1 MRPLVVIACEQAL
14 LYSLLD
20 KGALP
25 YHYHHWCSLRWRF
38 MNLEDPVTPEKLA
51 AHVLHEAVTLAPTS
65 QTPIEMI
72 DLLDSGIKAMPSA
85 LPKVPG
91 YLLES
96 ELGRGGMG
104 VVFLARQVR
113 LNRLVALK
121 MILSGNLACE
131 KTRFRFLAEAE
142 AIARV
147 QHPGIVQVYEFGT
160 YDNNPYFAM
169 EYVKGGS
176 LEKKLAG
183 TPLHPLEAA
192 DLVQKLARAVQAA
205 HDQGII
211 HRDIKPA
218 NVLLADENTGSSTS
232 HPKLCEENPQ
242 LRKWLPKLTDFG
254 LVKQVGQ
261 DMTVTG
267 HIMGTPSYMAPEQ
280 TDSDKAVGPG
290 VDIYALGAILY
301 ECLTGR
307 PPFKAA
313 TPLDTILQLVNE
325 EPVRVRQLQPRTP
338 KGLELICMKCL
349 QKQPGKRYA
358 SAQLLAED
366 LGRFLAGEPVHAQP
380 PHLLPRASEWFRR
393 HPWALINL
401 FIILCGFLIG
411 VTYGFWTRAAEAHW
425 HRLIAEAKVDRLEER
440 HENAMSKLIE
450 ASRLYQEPRLYD
462 EAVETLK
469 PKFAVTLS
477 GEDYRKKLTATSK
490 PAEDQPQAEDQRW
503 ARLLDKPLYAIF
515 SQDRKQIALSGEKE
529 SSIVILDAERGVLE
543 RRLTPVP
550 GRPKRWFEQAHHD
563 ETMSV
568 GGKTVFSPDG
578 QFVASHLVVES
589 AGTSRRYIVMWGVN
603 SGQEYLRVPDQEGST
618 LGFTSEGLVI
628 SDNTEN
634 KVTVWQPVALHDA
647 LSSRNALEW
656 MHAMTEN
663 PSASHS
669 MIFLDDAARWVE
681 EKSMIPAFLVRL
693 GIIFLPWIA
702 VLVLRRQLAQCRKL
716 GKLPTSTHLIIGF
729 VIGVVAVLMGF
740 LYLFT
745 YFNTLGWTW
754 EGLIAAGSIYI
765 WFFGCIM
772 AGTQLLVQTTNAYRV
787 AEFGDDWKEST
798 LLGSKGK
805 KKA

>member
-1 MRPLVVIACEQAL
+1 M
-14 LYSLLD
+14 
-20 KGALP
+20 K
-25 YHYHHWCSLRWRF
+25 
-38 MNLEDPVTPEKLA
+38 LEDPVTPEKLA
-51 AHVLHEAVTLAPTS
+51 SHLINEAVTIGPTS
-65 QTPIEMI
+65 QVPVQLI
-72 DLLDSGIKAMPSA
+72 DLLNSGIKPMPCA

-91 YLLES
+91 YLVES

-104 VVFLARQVR
+104 VVYLARQVR

-160 YDNNPYFAM
+160 HDNNPYFAM

-192 DLVQKLARAVQAA
+192 DLVQKLARAVQSA

-218 NVLLADENTGSSTS
+218 NVLLSDENTGSSSS

-254 LVKQVGQ
+254 LVKQIGQ

-280 TDSDKAVGPG
+280 TDCKKAVGPG

-313 TPLDTILQLVNE
+313 TPLDTILQVVND
-325 EPVRVRQLQPRTP
+325 EPVSVRQLQPRAP

-358 SAQLLAED
+358 SAQLLADD

-411 VTYGFWTRAAEAHW
+411 VTYGFWTRSVEAHW
-425 HRLIAEAKVDRLEER
+425 HRLIAEAKVERLENR
-440 HENAMSKLIE
+440 PENAMARLSE
-450 ASRLYQEPRLYD
+450 ASTLYEEPRLYD
-462 EAVETLK
+462 EAVETMK
-469 PKFAVTLS
+469 STFARTIT
-477 GEDYRKKLTATSK
+477 GEAYRDQEKRNKKGVDVSK
-490 PAEDQPQAEDQRW
+490 PAETPANARDPQW
-503 ARLLDKPLYAIF
+503 AGLLVEPTDAVYSP
-515 SQDRKQIALSGEKE
+515 DRKSIALSGEKE
-529 SSIVILDAERGVLE
+529 MSIVLVDAESGVLQH
-543 RRLTPVP
+543 RLTPLP
-550 GRPKRWFEQAHHD
+550 GRPKRWYEQVHRGD
-563 ETMSV
+563 KWYV
-568 GGKTVFSPDG
+568 GGKAAFSNDG
-578 QFVASHLVVES
+578 QFIASHLVIDR
-589 AGTSRRYIVMWGVN
+589 AGTSHHYIVMWEVKN
-603 SGQEYLRVPDQEGST
+603 GQEYLRVPVRDGLT
-618 LGFTSEGLVI
+618 LGFISEGLVI
-628 SDNTEN
+628 ADNADDQMTI
-634 KVTVWQPVALHDA
+634 WQPVALHDA
-647 LSSRNALEW
+647 LSNRNALGW
-656 MHAMTEN
+656 KHAMTEN
-663 PSASHS
+663 PNVSHS
-669 MIFLDDAARWVE
+669 MVFLDDAANWVE
-681 EKSMIPAFLVRL
+681 DKAMVPAFLVKL

-702 VLVLRRQLAQCRKL
+702 VFVLRHQLAQCRKL
-716 GKLPTSTHLIIGF
+716 GKLPTTAQLIIGWL
-729 VIGVVAVLMGF
+729 IGVLAVLMGF
-740 LYLFT
+740 LFLFT

-754 EGLIAAGSIYI
+754 EGLATAGNIFI

-772 AGTQLLVQTTNAYRV
+772 PGTQLLVQTTNAYRV
-787 AEFGDDWKEST
+787 AEFGDEWKDHP
-798 LLGSKGK
+798 LLGIRDRKE
-805 KKA
+805 APA